1 MRSREQKAF
10 AGSLIDLR
18 PALKLPEIL
27 AFPRLTD
34 IVKKPESSR
43 GLQPKLV
50 SSVGHSPKFP
60 GRRRERVIGM
70 KTASNFSSDP
80 GSADQGI
87 EDLRHANRQ
96 LAQALEENSRLQAD
110 KFYLASIVE
119 SSHDAVIG
127 VDLEG
132 AVTAWN
138 AAAERLFGHRP
149 EEIIGRPVAT
159 LLPAG
164 RRESESQ
171 LFHRVARGESLIRY
185 RTQRVRKD
193 GAVLD
198 VSLTISPIR
207 DTNGAIIGVSKIVDD
222 VTEELLRDHRMRR
235 LEAHRDYLADLVESS
250 NDAIV
255 ACTLDGRIASWNK
268 AAEAM
273 FGYAAREVVGLFLSV
288 LSPPERK
295 EEAVE
300 TLEKLMA
307 SREAVLYETILADKS
322 GRPILTALTASLVFN
337 RAGELRGIS
346 AIMRN
351 ITEQRAAEER
361 LKNLQ
366 AELVHLSRWNTM
378 GMMASTLAHE
388 LNQPLT
394 AAVNYI
400 RAARRLMDAE
410 APELPRIG
418 QFLEKAVDETKLAG
432 GIIRS
437 LRDFIDKRETARA
450 REDLNRVVEEAV
462 LLSGMRAS
470 DVVAGLETRLDPSL
484 PPVLMDKIQIE
495 QVLLNL
501 IRNANEAMQGQASRN
516 LTIETGRGEPGF
528 LRVSV
533 SDTGL
538 GIAPEIAPRLFQ
550 PFTTTKERGMG
561 VGLTICQSIVEAHG
575 GRIWA
580 EPNLPTGTI
589 FRFQLA
595 IEEAQ

>member
-1 MRSREQKAF
+1 
-10 AGSLIDLR
+10 
-18 PALKLPEIL
+18 
-27 AFPRLTD
+27 
-34 IVKKPESSR
+34 
-43 GLQPKLV
+43 
-50 SSVGHSPKFP
+50 
-60 GRRRERVIGM
+60 M
-70 KTASNFSSDP
+70 KTASSFFSDQDP
-80 GSADQGI
+80 KDQEI
-87 EDLRHANRQ
+87 EELRRAQ

-127 VDLEG
+127 FDLKG
-132 AVTAWN
+132 VVTAWN
-138 AAAERLFGHRP
+138 AAAERLFGYRSD
-149 EEIIGRPVAT
+149 EIIGRPVAM
-159 LLPAG
+159 LLPGG

-171 LFHRVARGESLIRY
+171 LIHRVARGDKLVGY

-207 DTNGAIIGVSKIVDD
+207 DGSGTIIGASKIVDD
-222 VTEELLRDHRMRR
+222 VTEEMLREHRMRR

-273 FGYAAREVVGLFLSV
+273 FGYTAGEVVGLSLCV
-288 LSPPERK
+288 LSPADRK
-295 EEAVE
+295 QEAE
-300 TLEKLMA
+300 DTLQRLMA
-307 SREAVLYETILADKS
+307 TRQAVRYETTLATKD
-322 GRPILTALTASLVFN
+322 RTPILTAVAASLVFN
-337 RAGELRGIS
+337 RSGEVRGVS

-351 ITEQRAAEER
+351 ITEHRAAEER

-366 AELVHLSRWNTM
+366 AELIHLSRWNTM

-394 AAVNYI
+394 AAVNYV

-410 APELPRIG
+410 PPELPRIG
-418 QFLEKAVDETKLAG
+418 EFLERAVDETKLAG

-450 REDLNRVVEEAV
+450 QEDLNKVVEEAV
-462 LLSGMRAS
+462 SLSGIRTSAVMTE
-470 DVVAGLETRLDPSL
+470 LETRLNPTL
-484 PPVLMDKIQIE
+484 KPILMDKIQVE

-501 IRNANEAMQGQASRN
+501 IRNAVEAMQGQASQK
-516 LTIETGRGEPGF
+516 LTIETEWGEPGF
-528 LRVSV
+528 VRVSIT
-533 SDTGL
+533 DNGP
-538 GIAPEIAPRLFQ
+538 GIAPEIAARLFQ
-550 PFTTTKERGMG
+550 PFITNKEKGMG
-561 VGLTICQSIVEAHG
+561 VGLTICQSIVQAHG

-580 EPNLPTGTI
+580 EANALLGTT
-589 FRFQLA
+589 FRFQLS